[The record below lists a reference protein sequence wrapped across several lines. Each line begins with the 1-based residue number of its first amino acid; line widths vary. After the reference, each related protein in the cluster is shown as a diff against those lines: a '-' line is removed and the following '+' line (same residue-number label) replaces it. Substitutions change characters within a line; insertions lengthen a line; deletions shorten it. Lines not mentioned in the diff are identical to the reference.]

1 MYTIFFNF
9 IFTVNIIIIVKNSE
23 NYLIEYED
31 DSEKK

>member
-31 DSEKK
+31 DFEKK